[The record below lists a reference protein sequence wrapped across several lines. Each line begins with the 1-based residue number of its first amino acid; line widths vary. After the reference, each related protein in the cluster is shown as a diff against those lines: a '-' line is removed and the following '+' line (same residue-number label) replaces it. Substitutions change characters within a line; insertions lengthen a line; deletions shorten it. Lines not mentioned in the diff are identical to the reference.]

1 MTLTFRGKHLDLV
14 AEADEVVLQRPDAP
28 SQRHAEGEVDCGPH
42 LGVGRVCDRVLEY
55 NPSTRPREAAR
66 CVFSG

>member
-42 LGVGRVCDRVLEY
+42 LGVGRVCDRVL
-55 NPSTRPREAAR
+55 
-66 CVFSG
+66 